1 MSTPPPSFSPR
12 SDRRRPSADE
22 ARHAGGRQSEPTAG
36 QAPRREEPGVRRRH
50 ADVEGG
56 HSNAPSAGRDAAPS
70 QPPSY
75 APRGRS
81 GAAAQPPSFAP
92 TGTRPAGAAGPDE
105 APAPFRPVRA
115 ARGAGA
121 PPRSASPARRTSG
134 PGAASPASPRRRR
147 RRRWWPR
154 VLAFLLVLVVAWVAF
169 LLWDANQHLG
179 RTDALEGASTG
190 DGTTYLLA
198 GSDSRADGEV
208 QDETEGQRADSIMLV
223 NVAPNGQTVAVSLP
237 RDTYVEIPG
246 YGWDKLNASYSYGGE
261 ALLVQT
267 VEALTGLTVDHYVEI
282 GMGGVA
288 HIVDAVGGVELCL
301 DMDVN
306 DPMSG
311 LIWQSGC
318 HVADGTTAL
327 AFSRMRYED
336 PLGDIGRAQRQRQ
349 VVTKT
354 ISTALSPGTLAN
366 PVSAFR
372 LERAGAGALT
382 VDRGSSVLDVARLV
396 LAFKKAG
403 DTQMTG
409 TPPLESL
416 GYDTDAGSAVLL
428 QDTTA
433 PDFFA
438 RLRSGDLA
446 PADLTAEIP

>member
-36 QAPRREEPGVRRRH
+36 QAPRREEPGARRRH

-56 HSNAPSAGRDAAPS
+56 YSNAPSAGRDAPAS

-92 TGTRPAGAAGPDE
+92 TGARPAGAAGPDE

-115 ARGAGA
+115 ARDAGA

-134 PGAASPASPRRRR
+134 PGAASPAPPRRRR
-147 RRRWWPR
+147 RRWPR